1 MKPIPAL
8 ARCSSNPEPPTARKS
23 VLPLGGGGA
32 RTQVHTD
39 EGAHPERVEAWW
51 ERGAPVTRSRGRRR
65 PGYLAAYCLRLPCHQ
80 RVRKAH
86 VFMSAFS
93 WEEDAVRSPS
103 RESALRAGG
112 GGGGARTRERAQSAR
127 TLGGSRLLLDQLPEE
142 ERGLASGPPLAVA
155 SAAVAEQENRC
166 CCIKILG
173 DCYYCVS
180 GLPQPET
187 DHTHCCMEMG
197 LDMVDTIAS
206 VAEATEVDLN
216 MHVGLHTRR
225 VLCGVLGLR
234 KWQYDV

>member
-1 MKPIPAL
+1 MSDRPSGYGLPSGG
-8 ARCSSNPEPPTARKS
+8 RCFETT
-23 VLPLGGGGA
+23 VLWG
-32 RTQVHTD
+32 
-39 EGAHPERVEAWW
+39 
-51 ERGAPVTRSRGRRR
+51 
-65 PGYLAAYCLRLPCHQ
+65 LP

-93 WEEDAVRSPS
+93 WEEDAVRSGGSASGGPGQWRVGDPAGPSPS
-103 RESALRAGG
+103 RSDPSAGAPAESALRAGG
-112 GGGGARTRERAQSAR
+112 GGGGARTRERAQSGR

-180 GLPQPET
+180 GLPQPKT
-187 DHTHCCMEMG
+187 DHTHCCVEMG